1 MEAAATS
8 PEFSESFE
16 AEEVHISFLSS
27 LEVQNFIQTLL
38 GVNIFISP
46 VGSSTLLLTEFLV

>member
-8 PEFSESFE
+8 PKFSESFE
-16 AEEVHISFLSS
+16 AEEVHRSFLSS
-27 LEVQNFIQTLL
+27 LEAQYFIQTLL

-46 VGSSTLLLTEFLV
+46 VGSSAVLLTEFLV